1 MRFELISTRADK
13 AIFTLMFLLTLAQPF
28 STAFCQV
35 TVTGPIATFERS
47 KIAFCVAYSPDGA
60 TLASG
65 SYDGTI
71 KLWDVAT
78 KQDIA
83 TLSGHTGVV
92 YSVSFSPDGKTLA
105 SGSYD
110 RDSGHGTIRLWD
122 VETRQNIAILGGL
135 GITGGSFQLCIRP
148 MAKHS
153 LQEQRLGLSCGMLR
167 QGKIS
172 LHLKGI

>member
-135 GITGGSFQLCIRP
+135 GITGGVFSVVYSPDGKTLASGTEVGI
-148 MAKHS
+148 K
-153 LQEQRLGLSCGMLR
+153 LVETR
-167 QGKIS
+167 QNIATLEG
-172 LHLKGI
+172 